1 MQTRQW
7 RSFVALGDSFT
18 EGIDDPADRGYRGW
32 ADRVAEALAAQAD
45 GFRYANIAIRGKR
58 LEEMVVE
65 QIPVAARMRPELVA
79 FVGGGNDVLRT
90 KVMWQ
95 ELHAKLAHGVRTLV
109 ETGATV
115 LLCTGTTYAQALPFG
130 KIVAR
135 RAAAMNEIIKAV
147 AAEYAQVLID
157 PWDGHEQ
164 GNARYFSIDRLH
176 LSPAGHRRVA
186 AHALAALGLP
196 HDPELLVPL
205 PAADR
210 VGWLR
215 ARRADVGW
223 ARHHLAPW
231 VGRRLAGRSSGDLI
245 TAKRPELVPL
255 VIEPETQPAN

>member
-1 MQTRQW
+1 VQTRQW

-18 EGIDDPADRGYRGW
+18 EGLDDPSDRGYRGW
-32 ADRVAEALAAQAD
+32 ADRVAEVLAEQAAD
-45 GFRYANIAIRGKR
+45 FRYANIAIRGKR
-58 LEEMVVE
+58 LEQMLTE
-65 QIPVAARMRPELVA
+65 QIPVAAQMRPELVA
-79 FVGGGNDVLRT
+79 FVGGGNDVLHKNVT
-90 KVMWQ
+90 WT

-109 ETGATV
+109 EAGATV
-115 LLCTGTTYAQALPFG
+115 LMCTGTTYAQALPFG

-164 GNARYFSIDRLH
+164 GNARYFSVDRLH
-176 LSPAGHRRVA
+176 LSGAGHRRVA
-186 AHALAALGLP
+186 AYALAALGLP
-196 HDPELLVPL
+196 HDPELLAPL

-215 ARRADVGW
+215 ARRSDMGW

-231 VGRRLAGRSSGDLI
+231 VGRKLAGKSSGDLI

-255 VIEPETQPAN
+255 VVEPETQPAN